1 MARNKLKATKSHQ
14 DLNRHVNKYQE
25 ADKAEPL
32 SSSGST
38 LPKRE
43 KHEKSGDDTTDT
55 ELVKAILKEELTD
68 PDKPESK

>member
-1 MARNKLKATKSHQ
+1 M
-14 DLNRHVNKYQE
+14 
-25 ADKAEPL
+25 

-55 ELVKAILKEELTD
+55 EHVKAILKEELTD